1 MEEPMQVESPAA
13 TLKVVCLHCHT
24 ANRVPRGRLAEAPS
38 CGNCKRPLFA
48 GHPVELDRDAFERHI
63 AVSDLP
69 VVVDFWAP
77 WCAPCRAMAP
87 AFERAARELEPH
99 ARFAK
104 VNTDDE
110 QALAVE
116 RDIRGIPTL
125 AIFKSGVEVA
135 RIVGLMD
142 PAWLLAWVRSHL

>member
-1 MEEPMQVESPAA
+1 MHVESPAA
-13 TLKVVCLHCHT
+13 TLNVVCPHCHT
-24 ANRVPRGRLAEAPS
+24 ATRLPRERLREAPS
-38 CGNCKRPLFA
+38 CGACKRPLFA
-48 GHPVELDRDAFERHI
+48 GHPVELTGDAFARHV
-63 AVSDLP
+63 AGSDLP

-87 AFERAARELEPH
+87 VFERAARELEPY

-110 QALAVE
+110 QALALE

-125 AIFKSGVEVA
+125 AIFKGGAEVA
-135 RIVGLMD
+135 RTAGVME
-142 PAWLLAWVRSHL
+142 PARFLAWVRAHL

>member
-1 MEEPMQVESPAA
+1 MHVESPAP
-13 TLKVVCLHCHT
+13 TLNAVCPHCHT
-24 ANRVPRGRLAEAPS
+24 ANRLPCERLREAPS
-38 CGNCKRPLFA
+38 CGACKRPLFA
-48 GHPVELDRDAFERHI
+48 GHPVELTGDAFARHV
-63 AVSDLP
+63 AGSDLP

-87 AFERAARELEPH
+87 VFERAARELEPY

-110 QALAVE
+110 QALAHE

-125 AIFKSGVEVA
+125 AIFKGGAEVA
-135 RIVGLMD
+135 RTAGVME
-142 PAWLLAWVRSHL
+142 PARFLAWVRAHL